1 MAIFPG
7 TSGDDTIITTS
18 GNDTVTGQAGNDWLV
33 ITFEFANFLTGTDSI
48 DGGIGNDTLSL
59 AGLSSNLVLDLRKT
73 TTQSFF
79 SSIDPSLVIGSVAIT
94 NVENLVGGSGNDR
107 FTGTTAA
114 NTLRGVYGN
123 DTLMGMEGN
132 DLLIGGANNDRYYG
146 GAGIDTASFQELDD
160 ALILNDRIAFL
171 QVDLSNTGFQN
182 TGEGLDRFSSIENLV
197 GSKIDDFFKGNA
209 GANSLRGLAGD
220 DTLDGGLGQDTLTGD
235 AGSDVFVMG
244 IDGGTYTGT
253 ARGDLITD
261 FTRGQDTIDV
271 SDFSATNPD
280 FGFLNIAQ
288 RISGSTTIVEISAGA
303 SNFYRMTLSG
313 VYTLTEDDFLI

>member
-18 GNDTVTGQAGNDWLV
+18 GNDTVTGQAGNDWMV
-33 ITFEFANFLTGTDSI
+33 ITFDFANFLTGTDSI

-59 AGLSSNLVLDLRKT
+59 AGLNSNLVLDLRNAAAQT
-73 TTQSFF
+73 FF
-79 SSIDPSLVIGSVAIT
+79 SSVDPSLVIGSVAIT

-107 FTGTTAA
+107 FYGTTAA
-114 NTLRGVYGN
+114 NTLRGGYGN
-123 DTLMGMEGN
+123 DTLMGLAGN
-132 DLLIGGANNDRYYG
+132 DLLIGGAGNDRYYG
-146 GAGIDTASFQELDD
+146 STGIDTASFQELDE
-160 ALILNDRIAFL
+160 ALIQNDRISFL
-171 QVDLSNTGFQN
+171 NVNLTKTGFQK
-182 TGEGLDRFSSIENLV
+182 TGEGLDRFSGIENLV
-197 GSKIDDFFKGNA
+197 GSKIDDYFTGNA
-209 GANSLRGLAGD
+209 KANALRGLAGD
-220 DTLDGGLGQDTLTGD
+220 DTLDGGQGQDTLTGD
-235 AGSDVFVMG
+235 AGSDVFVMRM
-244 IDGGTYTGT
+244 DGGTYTGT

-271 SDFSATNPD
+271 SDFSAEDPD

-288 RISGSTTIVEISAGA
+288 RISGGTTIVEISAGA